1 MRGNG
6 TAIIA
11 ATKSAAMQR
20 TAAPGLS
27 KKPLYAKRDAMKG
40 GKPFIFHRIHRLC
53 RWGGAMFRSKA
64 QKNHFRSLA
73 MQDESFHPAWSV
85 SKTSFFDTLGRSCLR
100 QERFF
105 M

>member
-53 RWGGAMFRSKA
+53 RWGGAIFRSAA
-64 QKNHFRSLA
+64 QKNHFHSLA

-85 SKTSFFDTLGRSCLR
+85 SKNVVFLTR
-100 QERFF
+100 QARPCNARAC
-105 M
+105 